1 MDLGGFV
8 LDPGGRELLVSR
20 EPAFGNDGGG
30 GSHVVLGLAPWVV
43 RAVMRSRVLLMMVAG
58 LLLVVLVAGLLLVV
72 LVAAV
77 VSLLGILRCSGS
89 GVLLMPI

>member
-1 MDLGGFV
+1 LLVDLGGNV
-8 LDPGGRELLVSR
+8 LFPRGRELRVSR

-43 RAVMRSRVLLMMVAG
+43 RAPLRSRVLLMTVAG
-58 LLLVVLVAGLLLVV
+58 LSLVV

-89 GVLLMPI
+89 GVLLMPL

>member
-1 MDLGGFV
+1 VDLGGNV
-8 LDPGGRELLVSR
+8 LDPRGRELRVSR

-43 RAVMRSRVLLMMVAG
+43 RAVMRSRVLLMMIAG
-58 LLLVVLVAGLLLVV
+58 LLLVL

-77 VSLLGILRCSGS
+77 LSSMLGILRCSGS
-89 GVLLMPI
+89 GVLLLLVLRVAPL

>member
-1 MDLGGFV
+1 MLVDLGGNV
-8 LDPGGRELLVSR
+8 LDPRGRELRVSR

-58 LLLVVLVAGLLLVV
+58 LLLVVLVA
-72 LVAAV
+72 AV